1 MWNVLERAAEFGYRA
16 TTLEVINN
24 FVIMIKMFQSELQ
37 KKNAYDLAI
46 LVGKNTGIIKELFND
61 KTTEGLA
68 RYENIQELL
77 NSIKEF
83 TETPTEDGELLDKSL
98 GSYLQQ
104 ITLLT
109 DADDDKGE
117 SDVVKLMTIHAA
129 KGLEFPVV
137 FVGGLE
143 ETLFP
148 NAMSINT
155 REELEEERRL
165 FYVAVTRA
173 KQDYGLLMPI
183 PDIVLE
189 ILLKMIPAGLLMS
202 YRKNDLIEHL
212 PGATCVT
219 IKPVTGIRLTESK
232 IILEHNK
239 REPAQKPDENLLT

>member
-1 MWNVLERAAEFGYRA
+1 MWDVLERASEFGYKA
-16 TTLEVINN
+16 STLEVINN
-24 FVIMIKMFQSELQ
+24 FVIMIKMFQSELP

-46 LVGKNTGIIKELFND
+46 LVGKNTGIVKELFND

-83 TETPTEDGELLDKSL
+83 TETPTKMVKLLDKSL

-143 ETLFP
+143 ETFFP
-148 NAMSINT
+148 MRCQLIQGKNWKKKEDYFM
-155 REELEEERRL
+155 LRL
-165 FYVAVTRA
+165 HGRSKTMAYLC
-173 KQDYGLLMPI
+173 KY
-183 PDIVLE
+183 
-189 ILLKMIPAGLLMS
+189 
-202 YRKNDLIEHL
+202 
-212 PGATCVT
+212 
-219 IKPVTGIRLTESK
+219 PVSVWKSCTK
-232 IILEHNK
+232 
-239 REPAQKPDENLLT
+239 